1 MNNIAAHS
9 SQILVEILDR
19 NMPFNLA
26 IRSVLKDSKISAAE
40 RNEIIKSVGCSLRH
54 YYVFSYLSEKTFGSL
69 DVSNLSY
76 VLLYFSN
83 RLFIKSVPLEEI
95 TEILV
100 ESLSKL
106 ERFKNQDVASIIAG
120 IDVTAENLIPPEINK
135 DTLDY
140 LSYRFNTPLWLVK
153 MWTKHFGEHI
163 TYRILRSN
171 SKPSVTFCLVNKEKN
186 TQEELLIKY
195 DDLMASPFPNFVV
208 TKDKSNIKKHI
219 AFQKKEI
226 IDISPAWNEV
236 FAAADTDPMRGIA
249 IYTSYP
255 NNAFLSLLYKYNR
268 DVKFD
273 LVIGDS
279 QAFFASKKTIVNFEL
294 KNASF
299 FEATPTQII
308 TCISKPVHT
317 FFLFPDSSKF
327 ALLKATP
334 DYFLRASADQLDGI
348 IKSEELA
355 LKECG
360 ALVEDGGQLIYAV
373 PTINKKE
380 SRRLIKRFIENNP
393 SFSLVAD
400 KQIFPFSEYEESLF
414 FAVLKKEELKDA

>member
-1 MNNIAAHS
+1 
-9 SQILVEILDR
+9 
-19 NMPFNLA
+19 
-26 IRSVLKDSKISAAE
+26 
-40 RNEIIKSVGCSLRH
+40 
-54 YYVFSYLSEKTFGSL
+54 
-69 DVSNLSY
+69 
-76 VLLYFSN
+76 
-83 RLFIKSVPLEEI
+83 
-95 TEILV
+95 
-100 ESLSKL
+100 
-106 ERFKNQDVASIIAG
+106 
-120 IDVTAENLIPPEINK
+120 
-135 DTLDY
+135 
-140 LSYRFNTPLWLVK
+140 FNTPLWLVK